1 MNVVPFPRTP
11 APSTRGW
18 QENELTTLSEACAAA
33 IPSGEISGWEIG
45 TTERGDPQLYLIG
58 PAPEHDCILSISR
71 LNRLYILE
79 DGKGQVLFENHNI
92 MLLAE
97 QTYRVLRKGKAEL
110 IARLTVCWCAVRE
123 FFEEKIE
130 PVVVEPI
137 EVVIRFAQPFAV
149 LA

>member
-1 MNVVPFPRTP
+1 MKVVPFPRTP
-11 APSTRGW
+11 APFPRGW
-18 QENELTTLSEACAAA
+18 QTNELTTLTEACAAA

-71 LNRLYILE
+71 LDRLYILE

-92 MLLAE
+92 TLLAE
-97 QTYRVLRKGKAEL
+97 QIYRALRKGKAGI
-110 IARLTVCWCAVRE
+110 IARLTVCWCALRE

-130 PVVVEPI
+130 PVLVEPI
-137 EVVIRFAQPFAV
+137 EVTIHFAPPFAI